1 MRMAV
6 TNDECLMSDDECNDE
21 ARMEPVGRLCQS
33 LGVSQKRPA
42 IIADFV
48 VPDFVLVKLRVSD

>member
-1 MRMAV
+1 
-6 TNDECLMSDDECNDE
+6 MSDDECNDE